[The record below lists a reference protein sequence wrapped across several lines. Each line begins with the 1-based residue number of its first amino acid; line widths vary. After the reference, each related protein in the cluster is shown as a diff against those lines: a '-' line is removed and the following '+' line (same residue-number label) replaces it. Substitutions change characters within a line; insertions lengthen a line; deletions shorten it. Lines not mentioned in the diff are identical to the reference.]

1 MQNDIIYLY
10 ENFTNE
16 GVKMKNDSREENTQT
31 FEPAVSSYYEGVS
44 VAFRY
49 AKFITLTIA
58 VLFVILTLSFF
69 REDVSIENFQ
79 YMLKYITS
87 EEDTLITT
95 QKLHYPTSDSKAL
108 TLFNGDLVSAGT
120 GGISLYDTNGSSVLQ
135 IDEVYSSPYFS
146 IGNRYG
152 LCYDMSGHSF
162 VIFSTFAKLHSE
174 KLDYPISGAK
184 MTDKGSYVI
193 MTRDREYKTV
203 FNVYNSDYELV
214 SRIFKNNYT
223 FAFDYNGKHLAY
235 ASVSASDSRFV
246 CELSV
251 VKANSDSE
259 ISKLTYYD
267 EFPVAL
273 KYMNG
278 SLAFLT
284 DKSLRFYDDKNEVI
298 KEYNIESQIS
308 GYSFADNFMMIYSEK
323 NIIGSENEARFYSG
337 NGDLIS
343 KEAIKGKINSVDLRD
358 NCSLILTNNTV
369 IRLDFDVGNA
379 RICKIDTGAERALL
393 QSDNT
398 ALVCYDN
405 FAQLVDFESA
415 NEIYKFGIMG
425 GINDGTFS

>member
-1 MQNDIIYLY
+1 MSDLR
-10 ENFTNE
+10 EN
-16 GVKMKNDSREENTQT
+16 NTQAV
-31 FEPAVSSYYEGVS
+31 EPAISGYYEGVS

-146 IGNRYG
+146 IGDRYG

-162 VIFSTFAKLHSE
+162 VIFSTFAKLYSE

-184 MTDKGSYVI
+184 MTDKGGYVI

-203 FNVYNSDYELV
+203 FNVYNSDYELI
-214 SRIFKNNYT
+214 SRVFKDNYT
-223 FAFDYNGKHLAY
+223 FAFDYNGKYLAY
-235 ASVSASDSRFV
+235 ASVGASDSRFV

-284 DKSLRFYDDKNEVI
+284 DKALRFYNDKVEVTQ
-298 KEYNIESQIS
+298 EYSVESQIS
-308 GYSFADNFMMIYSEK
+308 GYSFADDFMMIYSEK
-323 NIIGSENEARFYSG
+323 NIIGSENEARFFSDKG
-337 NGDLIS
+337 KLIS
-343 KEAIKGKINSVDLRD
+343 SQTVKGKINSVALKD

-369 IRLDFDVGNA
+369 MRIDFDSCDV
-379 RICKIDTGAERALL
+379 RICKIDTGADTALL
-393 QSDNT
+393 QSDYT

-405 FAQLVDFESA
+405 FAQLVDFEDA
-415 NEIYKFGIMG
+415 NEIYKFGITEG
-425 GINDGTFS
+425 